1 MVCTQLLTAGDAEKA
16 REQFTQ
22 VTVLNLLI
30 SMPFVLQGLFGT
42 PLAVRLLGAS
52 PDQVLI
58 YPLTYQYAQILLL
71 SAPLFFMNMLLY
83 SYIRVDSG
91 EVRASVGFVAGTAV
105 DFVLNFVFVLG
116 FDLGVRG
123 AILATVAGQILSILI
138 YSGHFFGKKHIL
150 RFRFK
155 GFRLDLR
162 EMRRCFWIGL
172 SGSVRYALIS
182 VLLLIENHVLLRHFA
197 SRSVA
202 VLMLLTN
209 VNYVA
214 FSPFEGTLSALQ
226 PLVSTFIAEH
236 HIKESRDTLRRA
248 CIIASLLTAELLIP
262 AFVFAPQICS
272 LFGISD
278 PSGIKAGTT
287 AVRIFLVSIPIAGLN
302 TLYAGFAQASG
313 HEKQTVLMTALRTF
327 IVPVPCLFL
336 LVRLNSMSAVWWMY
350 PVTETVSLL
359 IFLIFIVRYNRMISE
374 GGGEARLLRTE
385 LTAEEPDIARV
396 LLETEAFCDR
406 WKASVKQRYYVTLTV
421 EEICSAIIAN
431 AFPKQNVRRN
441 THSIQI
447 TQFAKENGDFELRL
461 RDSAASFNPF
471 DMMTKMIR
479 NAENTEG
486 LDSIGILMV
495 KKKAKQFL
503 YRRYLGFNVLVITV

>member
-1 MVCTQLLTAGDAEKA
+1 MTKTEDSRLFARRMFYRFLIPSLVMAFSLSFRNIVDSLVIGQRMQEEGLTAVSLTLPIYMIYNVLDIALNIDGSMVCTQLLTAGDAEKA

-30 SMPFVLQGLFGT
+30 SMPFVLLGLFGT

-150 RFRFK
+150 RFHFK

-182 VLLLIENHVLLRHFA
+182 VLLLRSGFFWSA
-197 SRSVA
+197 SR
-202 VLMLLTN
+202 
-209 VNYVA
+209 
-214 FSPFEGTLSALQ
+214 
-226 PLVSTFIAEH
+226 
-236 HIKESRDTLRRA
+236 LRA
-248 CIIASLLTAELLIP
+248 
-262 AFVFAPQICS
+262 
-272 LFGISD
+272 
-278 PSGIKAGTT
+278 
-287 AVRIFLVSIPIAGLN
+287 
-302 TLYAGFAQASG
+302 
-313 HEKQTVLMTALRTF
+313 
-327 IVPVPCLFL
+327 
-336 LVRLNSMSAVWWMY
+336 
-350 PVTETVSLL
+350 
-359 IFLIFIVRYNRMISE
+359 
-374 GGGEARLLRTE
+374 
-385 LTAEEPDIARV
+385 
-396 LLETEAFCDR
+396 
-406 WKASVKQRYYVTLTV
+406 
-421 EEICSAIIAN
+421 
-431 AFPKQNVRRN
+431 
-441 THSIQI
+441 
-447 TQFAKENGDFELRL
+447 
-461 RDSAASFNPF
+461 
-471 DMMTKMIR
+471 
-479 NAENTEG
+479 
-486 LDSIGILMV
+486 
-495 KKKAKQFL
+495 
-503 YRRYLGFNVLVITV
+503 